1 MNQTE
6 IHATSNKSWLEATKQ
21 LIAEAKKKSKSL
33 RSISIQEDAEADGGK
48 FRLRT
53 SLQTI

>member
-1 MNQTE
+1 MNHTE
-6 IHATSNKSWLEATKQ
+6 IHATSNNSWLEATKQ
-21 LIAEAKKKSKSL
+21 LIAEAKQKSKSL
-33 RSISIQEDAEADGGK
+33 RSISIQEDAEAKGGK